1 MYISLFIV
9 ALSNIYIL
17 GIRATFFFIDLV
29 FKFSVRISI
38 SRQTFFDTYY
48 KQQPSHII
56 MYDLLDSYRV
66 VSLLRQIT

>member
-17 GIRATFFFIDLV
+17 GIGATFFFIDLV
-29 FKFSVRISI
+29 LKFSVRISI
-38 SRQTFFDTYY
+38 SRHTIFDTFY
-48 KQQPSHII
+48 KQLTSHII
-56 MYDLLDSYRV
+56 MYDLLDTYRV